1 MGVMEVQKFGAHA
14 PNPIVI
20 LPVERARVDG
30 PLVQFVP
37 VRRYR
42 SPDSSQLRLAAADGL
57 RFADMRR
64 MYYDK
69 RPLMNEGTPA
79 KPTGASGEMLWGFWY
94 PALRSDHVRGRHLAR
109 TMLLEVPLLF
119 GRDAAGK
126 PFALRD
132 ICPHRA
138 YPLSFGEFDG
148 ESVECAYHG
157 WKFDAHT
164 GQCRHIP
171 SLTADSK
178 LKCERI
184 SAGSFPCA
192 EHDGYVWAFMTNPEG
207 RALAANYAVPP
218 VPELPTFSQ
227 HYKIAHL
234 AADLPCNV
242 DHGIIGLMDPAHGP
256 FVHQAWWW
264 RTRRSIRD
272 KAKQFE
278 PIPNGFRMSAHAPS
292 ANSAPYK
299 ILKLITGEP
308 ATTMIDFVLP
318 NQRFEQIRAGKYW
331 LSSRTT
337 VTPIRHD
344 LCRLD
349 FVAAWNI
356 LPWFPIVSF
365 IIRVLGPRFIRQ
377 DTTVI
382 EKQGLGLKYEDR
394 MMLVD
399 DADRQARWYF
409 ELKAAH
415 LESQRTGQP
424 MHHPVAGPVTLRWR
438 S

>member
-1 MGVMEVQKFGAHA
+1 
-14 PNPIVI
+14 
-20 LPVERARVDG
+20 
-30 PLVQFVP
+30 
-37 VRRYR
+37 
-42 SPDSSQLRLAAADGL
+42 
-57 RFADMRR
+57 
-64 MYYDK
+64 MYYD
-69 RPLMNEGTPA
+69 RLPPMNDTAPA
-79 KPTGASGEMLWGFWY
+79 KPSNSAGDMLWGFWY
-94 PALRSDHVRGRHLAR
+94 PALRSEQLRAR
-109 TMLLEVPLLF
+109 KLERAMLLEVPLVL

-132 ICPHRA
+132 VCPHRA
-138 YPLSFGEFDG
+138 FPLSFGQFDG
-148 ESVECAYHG
+148 ASVECAYHG
-157 WKFDAHT
+157 WRFDAHT

-184 SAGSFPCA
+184 YVGSFPC
-192 EHDGYVWAFMTNPEG
+192 EERDGYIWAFMANPHG
-207 RALAANYAVPP
+207 RVLASTDAAPP
-218 VPELPTFSQ
+218 PAPELPTFSSR
-227 HYKIAHL
+227 YKTAHL
-234 AADLPCNV
+234 WADLPCSV

-264 RTRRSIRD
+264 RSRRSIRD

-278 PIPNGFRMSAHAPS
+278 PIPNGFRMSPHAPS
-292 ANSAPYK
+292 SNSAPYK
-299 ILKLITGEP
+299 LLKFITGEP

-318 NQRFEQIRAGKYW
+318 NQRFEQIRAGRYW

-337 VTPIRHD
+337 VTPIRRD

-365 IIRVLGPRFIRQ
+365 IIHVLGPRFIRQ
-377 DTTVI
+377 DTEVI
-382 EKQGLGLKYEDR
+382 EKQAQGLKYEDR

-409 ELKAAH
+409 ELKSAYQ
-415 LESQRTGQP
+415 ESERTGQP
-424 MHHPVAGPVTLRWR
+424 MNHPVTGPVTLRWR

>member
-1 MGVMEVQKFGAHA
+1 M
-14 PNPIVI
+14 
-20 LPVERARVDG
+20 
-30 PLVQFVP
+30 
-37 VRRYR
+37 
-42 SPDSSQLRLAAADGL
+42 S
-57 RFADMRR
+57 
-64 MYYDK
+64 
-69 RPLMNEGTPA
+69 EGTGTPS
-79 KPTGASGEMLWGFWY
+79 KPSDQAGEMLWGFWY
-94 PALRSDHVRGRHLAR
+94 PALRSDQMYGRKLVRAL
-109 TMLLEVPLLF
+109 LLEVPLVL
-119 GRDAAGK
+119 GRDSAGK

-132 ICPHRA
+132 VCPHRA
-138 YPLSFGEFDG
+138 FPLSFGQFDG
-148 ESVECAYHG
+148 TSVECAYHG
-157 WKFDAHT
+157 WQFDAHT

-184 SAGSFPCA
+184 YAGSFPC
-192 EHDGYVWAFMTNPEG
+192 EERDGYIWAFMANAEG
-207 RALAANYAVPP
+207 RAATTDPAPPAA
-218 VPELPTFSQ
+218 PELSTFSPR
-227 HYKIAHL
+227 YKTAHL
-234 AADLPCNV
+234 WADLPCTV

-272 KAKQFE
+272 KTKRFE
-278 PIPNGFRMSAHAPS
+278 PIPNGFRMSPHAPS
-292 ANSAPYK
+292 VNSAPYK

-308 ATTMIDFVLP
+308 ATTTIDFVLP
-318 NQRFEQIRAGKYW
+318 NQRFEQIRAGRYW

-337 VTPIRHD
+337 VTPIKRD

-365 IIRVLGPRFIRQ
+365 IIHVLGPRFIRQ
-377 DTTVI
+377 DTEVI

-409 ELKAAH
+409 ELKAAL
-415 LESQRTGQP
+415 LESRRTGEP
-424 MHHPVAGPVTLRWR
+424 LRHPLVGPVTLRWR

>member
-1 MGVMEVQKFGAHA
+1 
-14 PNPIVI
+14 
-20 LPVERARVDG
+20 
-30 PLVQFVP
+30 
-37 VRRYR
+37 
-42 SPDSSQLRLAAADGL
+42 
-57 RFADMRR
+57 
-64 MYYDK
+64 MYYDI
-69 RPLMNEGTPA
+69 RPLMNEADSDKSTNGLR
-79 KPTGASGEMLWGFWY
+79 EMLWGFWY
-94 PALRSDHVRGRHLAR
+94 PALLSDRVRGRHLAR
-109 TMLLEVPLLF
+109 ATLLEVPLVI

-138 YPLSFGEFDG
+138 FPLSFGQFDG
-148 ESVECAYHG
+148 SAVECAYHG
-157 WKFDAHT
+157 WQFDAHT

-184 SAGSFPCA
+184 FAGSFPC
-192 EHDGYVWAFMTNPEG
+192 EERDGHFWVHMTNSEG
-207 RALAANYAVPP
+207 RALAPGTTIPP
-218 VPELPTFSQ
+218 APELPTFSE

-234 AADLPCNV
+234 SEDLPSGV
-242 DHGIIGLMDPAHGP
+242 DQGIIGLMDPAHGP

-264 RTRRSIRD
+264 RSRRSIRD

-278 PIPNGFRMSAHAPS
+278 PIPNGFRMSPHAPS

-299 ILKLITGEP
+299 LLKFITGEP

-337 VTPIRHD
+337 VTPIRRD

-365 IIRVLGPRFIRQ
+365 IIHVLGPRFIRQ
-377 DTTVI
+377 DTEVI
-382 EKQGLGLKYEDR
+382 KKQSLGLKHEDR

-415 LESQRTGQP
+415 LESQKTGEP

>member
-1 MGVMEVQKFGAHA
+1 MA
-14 PNPIVI
+14 
-20 LPVERARVDG
+20 
-30 PLVQFVP
+30 
-37 VRRYR
+37 
-42 SPDSSQLRLAAADGL
+42 DSAATE
-57 RFADMRR
+57 
-64 MYYDK
+64 K
-69 RPLMNEGTPA
+69 MNDTSAE
-79 KPTGASGEMLWGFWY
+79 KPRDAAGQMLWGFWY
-94 PALRSDHVRGRHLAR
+94 PALPSARVRGRRLERA
-109 TMLLEVPLLF
+109 MLLEVPLVI

-138 YPLSFGEFDG
+138 FPLSFGRFDG
-148 ESVECAYHG
+148 ASVECAYHG
-157 WKFDAHT
+157 WQFDAHT

-184 SAGSFPCA
+184 FCGSFPC
-192 EHDGYVWAFMTNPEG
+192 EEREGFFWVYMTNPEG
-207 RALAANYAVPP
+207 RADAATAVPP
-218 VPELPTFSQ
+218 APELPKFSE
-227 HYKIAHL
+227 HYQIAHL
-234 AADLPCNV
+234 AADLPCGV
-242 DHGIIGLMDPAHGP
+242 DQAIIGLMDPAHGP

-264 RTRRSIRD
+264 RTRHSIRD

-278 PIPNGFRMSAHAPS
+278 PIPSGFRMSPHAPS
-292 ANSAPYK
+292 TNSAPYK
-299 ILKLITGEP
+299 LLKLITGEL
-308 ATTMIDFVLP
+308 ATTQIDFVLP

-337 VTPIRHD
+337 VTPVKRD

-356 LPWFPIVSF
+356 LPWFPLVPF
-365 IIRVLGPRFIRQ
+365 IIQVLGPRFIRQ
-377 DTTVI
+377 DTEVI

-409 ELKAAH
+409 ELKAA
-415 LESQRTGQP
+415 LVESRRTGEPLRHP
-424 MHHPVAGPVTLRWR
+424 MTGPVTLRWR

>member
-1 MGVMEVQKFGAHA
+1 
-14 PNPIVI
+14 
-20 LPVERARVDG
+20 
-30 PLVQFVP
+30 
-37 VRRYR
+37 
-42 SPDSSQLRLAAADGL
+42 
-57 RFADMRR
+57 

-69 RPLMNEGTPA
+69 LPLMTDSTAKPNTPA
-79 KPTGASGEMLWGFWY
+79 SDMLWGFWY
-94 PALRSDHVRGRHLAR
+94 PALRSDQLHAR
-109 TMLLEVPLLF
+109 KLERAMLLEVPLVL
-119 GRDAAGK
+119 GRDSAGK

-132 ICPHRA
+132 VCPHRA
-138 YPLSFGEFDG
+138 FPLSFGRFDG
-148 ESVECAYHG
+148 ASVECAYHG
-157 WKFDAHT
+157 WQFDAHT

-184 SAGSFPCA
+184 YAASFPC
-192 EHDGYVWAFMTNPEG
+192 EERDGYIWAFMESPQG
-207 RALAANYAVPP
+207 RLVANAASGATMLPA
-218 VPELPTFSQ
+218 PELPKLSPTFSPR
-227 HYKIAHL
+227 YKIAHL
-234 AADLPCNV
+234 WADLPCSV

-264 RTRRSIRD
+264 RSRRSIRD
-272 KAKQFE
+272 KEKKFE
-278 PIPNGFRMSAHAPS
+278 PIPNGFRMSPHAPS

-299 ILKLITGEP
+299 LLKLITGEP
-308 ATTMIDFVLP
+308 ATTTIDFVLP

-337 VTPIRHD
+337 VTPIKRD

-356 LPWFPIVSF
+356 LPWFPVVSF
-365 IIRVLGPRFIRQ
+365 IIHVLGPRFIRQ
-377 DTTVI
+377 DTEVI
-382 EKQGLGLKYEDR
+382 KKQALGLKYEDR

-409 ELKAAH
+409 ELKAAY
-415 LESQRTGQP
+415 LESQRTGQA
-424 MHHPVAGPVTLRWR
+424 MVHPVTAPVTLRWR

>member
-1 MGVMEVQKFGAHA
+1 MSDPATTENAREA
-14 PNPIVI
+14 PAEKP
-20 LPVERARVDG
+20 RDAA
-30 PLVQFVP
+30 
-37 VRRYR
+37 
-42 SPDSSQLRLAAADGL
+42 SQ
-57 RFADMRR
+57 
-64 MYYDK
+64 
-69 RPLMNEGTPA
+69 
-79 KPTGASGEMLWGFWY
+79 MLWGFWY
-94 PALRSDHVRGRHLAR
+94 PALPSARVRGRRLERA
-109 TMLLEVPLLF
+109 MLLEVPLVI

-126 PFALRD
+126 AFALRD

-138 YPLSFGEFDG
+138 FPLSFGRFDG
-148 ESVECAYHG
+148 ASVECAYHG
-157 WKFDAHT
+157 WQFDAHT

-184 SAGSFPCA
+184 FCGSFPC
-192 EHDGYVWAFMTNPEG
+192 EERDGFFWVFMTNPEG
-207 RALAANYAVPP
+207 RADATAAVSPA
-218 VPELPTFSQ
+218 PELPKFSERFTT
-227 HYKIAHL
+227 AHL
-234 AADLPCNV
+234 AADLPCGV
-242 DHGIIGLMDPAHGP
+242 DQAIIGLMDPAHGP

-278 PIPNGFRMSAHAPS
+278 PIPDGFRMSPHAPS

-299 ILKLITGEP
+299 LLKLITGEP
-308 ATTMIDFVLP
+308 ATTQIDFVLP

-337 VTPIRHD
+337 VTPVKRD

-356 LPWFPIVSF
+356 LPWFPLVSAV
-365 IIRVLGPRFIRQ
+365 IHILGPRFIRQ
-377 DTTVI
+377 DTEVI

-409 ELKAAH
+409 ELKAA
-415 LESQRTGQP
+415 LVESRRTGEP
-424 MHHPVAGPVTLRWR
+424 MRHPMSGPVTLRWR